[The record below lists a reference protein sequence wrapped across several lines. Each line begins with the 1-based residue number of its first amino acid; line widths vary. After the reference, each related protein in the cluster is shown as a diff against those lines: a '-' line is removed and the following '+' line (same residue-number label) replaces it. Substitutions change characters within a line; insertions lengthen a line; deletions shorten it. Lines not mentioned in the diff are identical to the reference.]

1 MRSFKRCFC
10 GSGVYQA
17 IRKSKQAADFKWWE
31 KNPEP
36 CLSLNLFSPRG
47 EPLNLRDE
55 HAASQNP
62 SYILRLAVASQ
73 RFNPGFQRHRAAFL
87 PPPHKPAGPA

>member
-10 GSGVYQA
+10 GSGVYEA
-17 IRKSKQAADFKWWE
+17 SRKCKQAADFKRWE
-31 KNPEP
+31 KNPES

-47 EPLNLRDE
+47 EPLNLKRRTRGE
-55 HAASQNP
+55 PESQLHTT
-62 SYILRLAVASQ
+62 LRYSQ
-73 RFNPGFQRHRAAFL
+73 AINPGFQRQRAAFL